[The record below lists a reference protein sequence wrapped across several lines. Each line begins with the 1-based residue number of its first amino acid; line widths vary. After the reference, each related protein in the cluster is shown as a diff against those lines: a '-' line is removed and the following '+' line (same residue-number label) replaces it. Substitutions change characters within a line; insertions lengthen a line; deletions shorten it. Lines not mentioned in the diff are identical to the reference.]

1 MIAIK
6 HKIDAMIENEL
17 RELIEK
23 VQRRGCEGQ
32 TLEIKSA
39 HKGCPERLYD
49 TISAFANQDDGG
61 VLLFGLDEKAHFAKV
76 GVYDAQDLQKKVTES
91 EEQNAALILI
101 RKGRNGI
108 IEPLGTSFMGGLDFQ
123 SLPFASPPLHFFD

>member
-1 MIAIK
+1 
-6 HKIDAMIENEL
+6 MIENEL

-39 HKGCPERLYD
+39 HKGCPEKLYD

-76 GVYDAQDLQKKVTES
+76 GVYDAQDLQKNVTEYGEQMTPVVRPVFTVYD
-91 EEQNAALILI
+91 EEGVTFVSAEIPPVDVFA
-101 RKGRNGI
+101 R
-108 IEPLGTSFMGGLDFQ
+108 GGSGQAHDGV
-123 SLPFASPPLHFFD
+123 